1 MLADVKEAARRPP
14 PARARLSPSLV
25 QLINSPMELAYV
37 SKCAAAANKSSIGV
51 CISRIEM
58 KSRVHCVEQG

>member
-25 QLINSPMELAYV
+25 QLIDSPMEFAYV
-37 SKCAAAANKSSIGV
+37 SKCAAAANKSSNGRAF
-51 CISRIEM
+51 SA
-58 KSRVHCVEQG
+58 

>member
-25 QLINSPMELAYV
+25 QLINSPMEFAHV
-37 SKCAAAANKSSIGV
+37 SKYAAAANKSSNGV
-51 CISRIEM
+51 CIS
-58 KSRVHCVEQG
+58 G